1 MGMFMR
7 PIARSCAGT
16 EAMVANAV
24 AISPVHRLMA
34 EPMALVMEAET
45 EETVAAAAA
54 IEMQHALQ

>member
-1 MGMFMR
+1 M
-7 PIARSCAGT
+7 A
-16 EAMVANAV
+16 ANAV

-34 EPMALVMEAET
+34 EPMALVTVMEAET

>member
-1 MGMFMR
+1 
-7 PIARSCAGT
+7 
-16 EAMVANAV
+16 MVANAV